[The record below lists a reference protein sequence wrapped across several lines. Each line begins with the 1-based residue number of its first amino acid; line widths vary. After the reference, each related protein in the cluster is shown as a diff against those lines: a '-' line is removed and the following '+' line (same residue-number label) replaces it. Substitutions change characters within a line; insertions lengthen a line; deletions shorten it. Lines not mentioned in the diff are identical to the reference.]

1 MSNGAGAAAVAAAH
15 QAMVNAV
22 KASGTLVR
30 VEPEA
35 FAMILSKV
43 RDALVVHAEGG
54 LFSTNYQ
61 YLTSYK
67 GLTFFTKSPQP
78 LSLPGGCEVVVAKKI
93 WMPD

>member
-1 MSNGAGAAAVAAAH
+1 MSNGAGAAAAAAH
-15 QAMVNAV
+15 HAMVNAV

-35 FAMILSKV
+35 FAMILSKM